1 MKRRASAESGFSLI
15 EMMVSVVVFMV
26 LAGAAFGLLIAA
38 QQRQGTESELLD
50 SFQAARLSLDDI
62 VRDVGNAGYPPSS
75 FFSYTPPAVPPA
87 NLYAAAP
94 FAWSPNYPNAP
105 CAINATC
112 TSPGSFD
119 LIVETDLNPQDVNRT
134 VSWIR
139 YQLLGTTLYRSV
151 VPKALTPDPAAYIA
165 ANSQL
170 VPYVENVV
178 NNPPPGQLARLQAL
192 YPGMFANGPVPV
204 FSYFDSK
211 SNVVTDPTGIVD
223 VNVTLVVMAK
233 DADPRTGVLRVAELN
248 GRARRLNPG
257 P

>member
-15 EMMVSVVVFMV
+15 EMMVSVGVFMV

-151 VPKALTPDPAAYIA
+151 VPKALTPDPAA
-165 ANSQL
+165 
-170 VPYVENVV
+170 
-178 NNPPPGQLARLQAL
+178 
-192 YPGMFANGPVPV
+192 
-204 FSYFDSK
+204 
-211 SNVVTDPTGIVD
+211 VTDPTGIVD

>member
-1 MKRRASAESGFSLI
+1 MSRRLSSQSGFSLV
-15 EMMVSVVVFMV
+15 EMMVSIGVFMV

-62 VRDVGNAGYPPSS
+62 VRDVSNAGYPPLS
-75 FFSYTPPAVPPA
+75 FFSYTPPA

-105 CAINATC
+105 CVINATC

-134 VSWIR
+134 VSWVR
-139 YQLLGTTLYRSV
+139 YQLQGTTLYRTMV
-151 VPKALTPDPAAYIA
+151 QKTGGDPVAALNKAD
-165 ANSQL
+165 L
-170 VPYVENVV
+170 VPYVENV
-178 NNPPPGQLARLQAL
+178 
-192 YPGMFANGPVPV
+192 ANGPVPV

-211 SNVVTDPTGIVD
+211 SNVVTDPTKIVD
-223 VNVTLVVMAK
+223 VNVTLIVMAK

-248 GRARRLNPG
+248 GRAHLVTPIQ
-257 P
+257 